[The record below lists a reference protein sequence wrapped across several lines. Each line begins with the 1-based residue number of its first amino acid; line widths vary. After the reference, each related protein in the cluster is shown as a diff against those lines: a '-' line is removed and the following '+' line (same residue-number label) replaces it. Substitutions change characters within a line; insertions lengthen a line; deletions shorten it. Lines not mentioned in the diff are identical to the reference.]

1 MNTTILLNEVLDKM
15 PESFSTERFKSV
27 LRFNPN
33 YDELNMKSL
42 IHAFLLVNVPY
53 RSSKRMW
60 HKNFKSYT
68 IAISK
73 NNFTNTVVNNN
84 IKDSLEQL
92 EEVAIIEEIDSKES
106 NSKLQ
111 TILQYLK
118 EKGYLIFKNI

>member
-1 MNTTILLNEVLDKM
+1 MNTTNLLNEILDKM
-15 PESFSTERFKSV
+15 PDSFSTERFNSV
-27 LRFNPN
+27 LKSNPH

-60 HKNFKSYT
+60 HKNSKSYT

-73 NNFTNTVVNNN
+73 NNFNNIVINNN

-92 EEVAIIEEIDSKES
+92 EEVSIVEEIDSKENS
-106 NSKLQ
+106 SKLQ

-118 EKGYLIFKNI
+118 EKGYLIGRER